1 MPQPQD
7 PFGGGLGPLEDLLR
21 GLVHGLGFPD
31 DRDDERDDGPR
42 EQQRGPD
49 RPRRASTRRLDR
61 YGRDLTAEA
70 RAGRLDPVIGR
81 DAEIDQVVEV
91 LARRTK
97 NNPVLVGEPGTG
109 KTAIVEGL
117 AARVAAGRVP
127 VTLRD
132 VRVVALDLAGMVAGT
147 KYRGEFEE
155 RLTAVIGEITAAGRS
170 LVVFVDELHLVVGAG
185 SAQDQAMDAASILK
199 PALARGDL
207 QLVGATTPE
216 DHRRHIERDAALER
230 RFEIVRV
237 PEPTPEATAEIL
249 RGLRPRYEEHHRVRI
264 TDAAIEAA
272 VALSVRYLRDKH
284 LPDKAVDLIDRA
296 AARCGLRGT
305 GTPPDRRVEELV
317 RAREVAADAGDS
329 ERVAMLDR
337 ELERLVL
344 DDGPR
349 EAEITAREVAEVVAD
364 RTGIPVADLTT
375 PERTRLL
382 ELEQHLHRRVVGQH
396 RAVEAVADAVRSARA
411 GLTSPDRP
419 AGSFLFLGPT
429 GVGKTELARALAAA
443 LFGAGRRVDSAGSV
457 SGPRVDSAGSV
468 SGPRVDS
475 AGSVSGERMVRLD
488 MSEYG
493 DRASATRLIGAPP
506 GYVGH
511 DEAGQ
516 LTEPVRRDPYTVVL
530 LDEIEKA
537 HPDVVAT
544 LLQVLDAGRLTDAR
558 GRTVDFRHS
567 IVVMT
572 SNLGADEILA
582 AAAAGRPVESIR
594 EQLMFAVRRHLRPE
608 FLNRIDDVVLFE
620 ALDRAEIR
628 EIAAMMLA
636 GTRARLAAQGVE
648 LVVEPE
654 ALDRLAELGHVPE
667 YGARPLRRVVAREV
681 ERRLARLLLAEELR
695 SGGRARLTLAEGE
708 LSLTA
713 D

>member
-1 MPQPQD
+1 
-7 PFGGGLGPLEDLLR
+7 
-21 GLVHGLGFPD
+21 
-31 DRDDERDDGPR
+31 
-42 EQQRGPD
+42 
-49 RPRRASTRRLDR
+49 
-61 YGRDLTAEA
+61 
-70 RAGRLDPVIGR
+70 
-81 DAEIDQVVEV
+81 
-91 LARRTK
+91 
-97 NNPVLVGEPGTG
+97 
-109 KTAIVEGL
+109 
-117 AARVAAGRVP
+117 
-127 VTLRD
+127 
-132 VRVVALDLAGMVAGT
+132 
-147 KYRGEFEE
+147 
-155 RLTAVIGEITAAGRS
+155 
-170 LVVFVDELHLVVGAG
+170 
-185 SAQDQAMDAASILK
+185 MDAASILK

-230 RFEIVRV
+230 RFEVVRV

-264 TDAAIEAA
+264 TDAAIDAA

-296 AARCGLRGT
+296 AARSGLHGT
-305 GTPPDRRVEELV
+305 GTQPDRRVEELV
-317 RAREVAADAGDS
+317 RAREVAADAGDA

-344 DDGPR
+344 ENGPR
-349 EAEITAREVAEVVAD
+349 DGAEITAREVAEVVAD

-375 PERTRLL
+375 SERKRLL
-382 ELEQHLHRRVVGQH
+382 ELEEHLHRRVVGQH

-411 GLTSPDRP
+411 GLASPDRP
-419 AGSFLFLGPT
+419 SGSFLFLGPT

-443 LFGAGRRVDSAGSV
+443 LFGSD
-457 SGPRVDSAGSV
+457 
-468 SGPRVDS
+468 
-475 AGSVSGERMVRLD
+475 ERMVRLD
-488 MSEYG
+488 MSEYAE
-493 DRASATRLIGAPP
+493 RAAATRLIGAPP

-511 DEAGQ
+511 EEAGQ

-537 HPDVVAT
+537 HADVVAT

-558 GRTVDFRHS
+558 GRTVDFRHA

-608 FLNRIDDVVLFE
+608 FLNRVDDVVLFE

-654 ALDRLAELGHVPE
+654 ALERLAELGHQPE

-695 SGGRARLTLAEGE
+695 SGGRARLRVADGE
-708 LSLTA
+708 LALVA

>member
-21 GLVHGLGFPD
+21 GLVNGLGFPD
-31 DRDDERDDGPR
+31 DDRDDEP
-42 EQQRGPD
+42 QQRGPE
-49 RPRRASTRRLDR
+49 RPRRTSTRRLDR
-61 YGRDLTAEA
+61 HGRDLTAEA
-70 RAGRLDPVIGR
+70 RAGRLDPVVGR

-117 AARVAAGRVP
+117 AQRVAAGRVP
-127 VTLRD
+127 VALRD

-155 RLTAVIGEITAAGRS
+155 RLTAVIDEIVAAGRS
-170 LVVFVDELHLVVGAG
+170 VVVFVDELHLVVGAG

-216 DHRRHIERDAALER
+216 DHRRYIERDAALDR
-230 RFEIVRV
+230 RFEVVRV

-264 TDAAIEAA
+264 TDAAIDAA
-272 VALSVRYLRDKH
+272 VALSVRYLRDRY

-296 AARCGLRGT
+296 AARSGLRGRSDQ
-305 GTPPDRRVEELV
+305 PDHRVEELV
-317 RAREVAADAGDS
+317 RAREVAADAGDT

-344 DDGPR
+344 ENGPR
-349 EAEITAREVAEVVAD
+349 DRTEITAREVAEVVAD

-375 PERTRLL
+375 SERRRLL
-382 ELEQHLHRRVVGQH
+382 DLEEHLHRRVVGQH

-411 GLTSPDRP
+411 GLANPDRP
-419 AGSFLFLGPT
+419 SGSFLFLGPT

-443 LFGAGRRVDSAGSV
+443 LFGSD
-457 SGPRVDSAGSV
+457 
-468 SGPRVDS
+468 
-475 AGSVSGERMVRLD
+475 ERMVRLD

-506 GYVGH
+506 GYIGH

-516 LTEPVRRDPYTVVL
+516 LTEPVRRDPYSVVL

-537 HPDVVAT
+537 HADVVAT

-558 GRTVDFRHS
+558 GRTVDFRHA

-572 SNLGADEILA
+572 SNLGAEEILA

-628 EIAAMMLA
+628 EIAEMMLA

-654 ALDRLAELGHVPE
+654 ALDRLSELGHRPE

-695 SGGRARLTLAEGE
+695 SGGRARLTVADGE
-708 LSLTA
+708 LQLTS

>member
-21 GLVHGLGFPD
+21 GLVNGLGFPD
-31 DRDDERDDGPR
+31 DDRDDEP
-42 EQQRGPD
+42 QQRGPE
-49 RPRRASTRRLDR
+49 RPRRTSTRRLDR
-61 YGRDLTAEA
+61 HGRDLTAEA
-70 RAGRLDPVIGR
+70 RAGRLDPVVGR

-117 AARVAAGRVP
+117 AQRVAAGRVP
-127 VTLRD
+127 VALRD

-155 RLTAVIGEITAAGRS
+155 RLTAVIDEIVAAGRS

-216 DHRRHIERDAALER
+216 DHRRYIERDAALDR
-230 RFEIVRV
+230 RFEVVRV

-264 TDAAIEAA
+264 TDAAIDAA
-272 VALSVRYLRDKH
+272 VALSVRYLRDRY

-296 AARCGLRGT
+296 AARSGLRGRSDQ
-305 GTPPDRRVEELV
+305 PDHRVEELV
-317 RAREVAADAGDS
+317 RAREVAADAGDT

-344 DDGPR
+344 ENGPR
-349 EAEITAREVAEVVAD
+349 DRTEITAREVAEVVAD

-375 PERTRLL
+375 SERRRLL
-382 ELEQHLHRRVVGQH
+382 DLEEHLHRRVVGQH

-411 GLTSPDRP
+411 GLANPDRP
-419 AGSFLFLGPT
+419 SGSFLFLGPT

-443 LFGAGRRVDSAGSV
+443 LFGSD
-457 SGPRVDSAGSV
+457 
-468 SGPRVDS
+468 
-475 AGSVSGERMVRLD
+475 ERMVRLD

-506 GYVGH
+506 GYIGH

-537 HPDVVAT
+537 HADVVAT

-558 GRTVDFRHS
+558 GRTVDFRHA

-572 SNLGADEILA
+572 SNLGAEEILA

-628 EIAAMMLA
+628 EIAEMMLA

-654 ALDRLAELGHVPE
+654 ALDRLAELGHRPE

-695 SGGRARLTLAEGE
+695 SGGRARLTVADGE
-708 LSLTA
+708 LQLTS

>member
-21 GLVHGLGFPD
+21 GLVNGLGFPD
-31 DRDDERDDGPR
+31 DDREDEPRDPQRDP
-42 EQQRGPD
+42 QRGPQ
-49 RPRRASTRRLDR
+49 RPRRTSTRRLDR
-61 YGRDLTAEA
+61 HGRDLTAEA

-127 VTLRD
+127 VALRD

-155 RLTAVIGEITAAGRS
+155 RLTAVIDEITAAGRS
-170 LVVFVDELHLVVGAG
+170 LVIFVDELHLVVGAG

-216 DHRRHIERDAALER
+216 DHRRYIERDAALDR
-230 RFEIVRV
+230 RFEVVRV

-249 RGLRPRYEEHHRVRI
+249 RGLRPRYEEHHHVRI
-264 TDAAIEAA
+264 TDAAIDAA
-272 VALSVRYLRDKH
+272 VTLSVRYLRDRY

-296 AARCGLRGT
+296 AARSGLRVPGDQ
-305 GTPPDRRVEELV
+305 PDHRVEELV

-329 ERVAMLDR
+329 ERVALLDR

-344 DDGPR
+344 ENGPR
-349 EAEITAREVAEVVAD
+349 DRQITAREVAEVVAD

-375 PERTRLL
+375 SERKRLL
-382 ELEQHLHRRVVGQH
+382 ELEDHLHRRVVGQH

-411 GLTSPDRP
+411 GLASPDRP
-419 AGSFLFLGPT
+419 SGSFLFLGPT

-443 LFGAGRRVDSAGSV
+443 LFGSD
-457 SGPRVDSAGSV
+457 
-468 SGPRVDS
+468 
-475 AGSVSGERMVRLD
+475 ERMVRLD

-511 DEAGQ
+511 EEAGQ

-537 HPDVVAT
+537 HPEVVAT
-544 LLQVLDAGRLTDAR
+544 LLQVLDAGRLTDSR
-558 GRTVDFRHS
+558 GRTVDFRHA

-572 SNLGADEILA
+572 SNLGAEEILA
-582 AAAAGRPVESIR
+582 AATAGRPVESIR

-628 EIAAMMLA
+628 EIAEMMLA

-648 LVVEPE
+648 LVVDPE
-654 ALDRLAELGHVPE
+654 ALDRLAELGHRPE

-695 SGGRARLTLAEGE
+695 AGGRARLTVKEGE
-708 LSLTA
+708 LSLTS

>member
-21 GLVHGLGFPD
+21 GLVNGLGFPD
-31 DRDDERDDGPR
+31 DDREDEPR
-42 EQQRGPD
+42 AQQRGPE
-49 RPRRASTRRLDR
+49 RPRRTSTRRLDR
-61 YGRDLTAEA
+61 HGRDLTAEA
-70 RAGRLDPVIGR
+70 RAGRLDPVVGR
-81 DAEIDQVVEV
+81 DAEIAQVVEV

-117 AARVAAGRVP
+117 AQRVAAGRVP
-127 VTLRD
+127 VALRD

-155 RLTAVIGEITAAGRS
+155 RLTAVIDEIVAAGRS

-216 DHRRHIERDAALER
+216 DHRRYIERDAALDR
-230 RFEIVRV
+230 RFEVVRV

-249 RGLRPRYEEHHRVRI
+249 RGLRPKYEEHHRVRI
-264 TDAAIEAA
+264 TDAAIDAA
-272 VALSVRYLRDKH
+272 VALSVRYLRDRY

-296 AARCGLRGT
+296 AARSGMRGRSDQ
-305 GTPPDRRVEELV
+305 PDHRVEELV

-344 DDGPR
+344 ENGPR
-349 EAEITAREVAEVVAD
+349 DRAEITAREVAEVVAD

-375 PERTRLL
+375 SERRRLL
-382 ELEQHLHRRVVGQH
+382 DLEEHLHRRVVGQH

-411 GLTSPDRP
+411 GLASPDRP
-419 AGSFLFLGPT
+419 SGSFLFLGPT

-443 LFGAGRRVDSAGSV
+443 LFGSD
-457 SGPRVDSAGSV
+457 
-468 SGPRVDS
+468 
-475 AGSVSGERMVRLD
+475 ERMVRLD
-488 MSEYG
+488 MSEYAE
-493 DRASATRLIGAPP
+493 RAAATRLIGAPP
-506 GYVGH
+506 GYIGH

-530 LDEIEKA
+530 LDEVEKA
-537 HPDVVAT
+537 HADVVAT

-567 IVVMT
+567 IIVMT
-572 SNLGADEILA
+572 SNLGAEEILA

-628 EIAAMMLA
+628 EIAEMMLA

-654 ALDRLAELGHVPE
+654 ALDRLAEIGHRPE

-695 SGGRARLTLAEGE
+695 AGGRARLTLNDGE
-708 LSLTA
+708 LSLIS

>member
-21 GLVHGLGFPD
+21 GLVNGLGFPD
-31 DRDDERDDGPR
+31 DDREDEPRDPQRDP
-42 EQQRGPD
+42 QRGPQ
-49 RPRRASTRRLDR
+49 RPRRTSTRRLDR
-61 YGRDLTAEA
+61 HGRDLTAEA

-127 VTLRD
+127 VALRD

-155 RLTAVIGEITAAGRS
+155 RLTAVIDEITAAGRS
-170 LVVFVDELHLVVGAG
+170 LVIFVDELHLVVGAG

-216 DHRRHIERDAALER
+216 DHRRYIERDAALDR
-230 RFEIVRV
+230 RFEVVRV

-249 RGLRPRYEEHHRVRI
+249 RGLRPRYEEHHHVRI
-264 TDAAIEAA
+264 TDAAIDAA
-272 VALSVRYLRDKH
+272 VTLSVRYLRDRY

-296 AARCGLRGT
+296 AARSGLRVPGDQ
-305 GTPPDRRVEELV
+305 PDHRVEELV

-329 ERVAMLDR
+329 ERVALLDR

-344 DDGPR
+344 ENGPR
-349 EAEITAREVAEVVAD
+349 DRQITAREVAEVVAD

-375 PERTRLL
+375 SERKRLL
-382 ELEQHLHRRVVGQH
+382 ELEDHLHRRVVGQH

-411 GLTSPDRP
+411 GLASPDRP
-419 AGSFLFLGPT
+419 SGSFLFLGPT

-443 LFGAGRRVDSAGSV
+443 LFGSD
-457 SGPRVDSAGSV
+457 
-468 SGPRVDS
+468 
-475 AGSVSGERMVRLD
+475 ERMVRLD

-511 DEAGQ
+511 EEAGQ

-537 HPDVVAT
+537 HPEVVAT
-544 LLQVLDAGRLTDAR
+544 LLQVLDAGRLTDSR
-558 GRTVDFRHS
+558 GRTVDFRHA

-572 SNLGADEILA
+572 SNLGAEEILA

-628 EIAAMMLA
+628 EIAEMMLA

-648 LVVEPE
+648 LVVDPE
-654 ALDRLAELGHVPE
+654 ALDRLAELGHRPE

-695 SGGRARLTLAEGE
+695 AGGRARLTVKEGE
-708 LSLTA
+708 LSLTS

>member
-21 GLVHGLGFPD
+21 GLVNGLGFPD
-31 DRDDERDDGPR
+31 DDREDEPR
-42 EQQRGPD
+42 AQQRGPE
-49 RPRRASTRRLDR
+49 RPRRTSTRRLDR
-61 YGRDLTAEA
+61 HGRDLTSEA
-70 RAGRLDPVIGR
+70 RAGRLDPVVGR

-117 AARVAAGRVP
+117 AQRVAAGRVP
-127 VTLRD
+127 VALRD

-155 RLTAVIGEITAAGRS
+155 RLTAVIDEIVAAGRS

-230 RFEIVRV
+230 RFEVVRV

-249 RGLRPRYEEHHRVRI
+249 RGLRPKYEEHHRVRI
-264 TDAAIEAA
+264 TDAAIDAA
-272 VALSVRYLRDKH
+272 VALSVRYLRDRY

-296 AARCGLRGT
+296 AARSGMRGRSDQ
-305 GTPPDRRVEELV
+305 PDHRVEELV

-344 DDGPR
+344 ENGPR
-349 EAEITAREVAEVVAD
+349 DRAEITAREVAEVVAD

-375 PERTRLL
+375 SERRRLL
-382 ELEQHLHRRVVGQH
+382 DLEEHLHRRVVGQH

-411 GLTSPDRP
+411 GLASPDRP
-419 AGSFLFLGPT
+419 SGSFLFLGPT

-443 LFGAGRRVDSAGSV
+443 LFGSD
-457 SGPRVDSAGSV
+457 
-468 SGPRVDS
+468 
-475 AGSVSGERMVRLD
+475 ERMVRLD
-488 MSEYG
+488 MSEYAE
-493 DRASATRLIGAPP
+493 RAAATRLIGAPP
-506 GYVGH
+506 GYIGH

-537 HPDVVAT
+537 HADVVAT

-567 IVVMT
+567 IIVMT
-572 SNLGADEILA
+572 SNLGAEEILA

-628 EIAAMMLA
+628 EIAEMMLA

-654 ALDRLAELGHVPE
+654 ALDRLAELGHRPE

-695 SGGRARLTLAEGE
+695 AGGRARLTLNDGE
-708 LSLTA
+708 LSLIS

>member
-21 GLVHGLGFPD
+21 GLVNGLGFPD
-31 DRDDERDDGPR
+31 DEREDREDGPR
-42 EQQRGPD
+42 GQERGQE

-61 YGRDLTAEA
+61 HGRDLTAAA

-81 DAEIDQVVEV
+81 DVEIDQVVEV

-117 AARVAAGRVP
+117 AQRVAAGRVP
-127 VTLRD
+127 VALRD

-155 RLTAVIGEITAAGRS
+155 RLTAVVDEIVAAGRS

-230 RFEIVRV
+230 RFEVVRV

-264 TDAAIEAA
+264 TDAAIDAA

-296 AARCGLRGT
+296 AARSGLRGT
-305 GTPPDRRVEELV
+305 GRQPDRRVEELV
-317 RAREVAADAGDS
+317 RAREVAADAGDT

-344 DDGPR
+344 ENGPR
-349 EAEITAREVAEVVAD
+349 DGAEITAREVAEVVAD

-375 PERTRLL
+375 SERKRLL
-382 ELEQHLHRRVVGQH
+382 ELEEHLHRRVVGQH

-411 GLTSPDRP
+411 GLASPDRP
-419 AGSFLFLGPT
+419 SGSFLFLGPT

-443 LFGAGRRVDSAGSV
+443 LFGSD
-457 SGPRVDSAGSV
+457 
-468 SGPRVDS
+468 
-475 AGSVSGERMVRLD
+475 ERLVRLD
-488 MSEYG
+488 MSEYAE
-493 DRASATRLIGAPP
+493 RAAATRLIGAPP

-511 DEAGQ
+511 EEAGQ

-537 HPDVVAT
+537 HADVVAT
-544 LLQVLDAGRLTDAR
+544 LLQVLDAGRLTDSR
-558 GRTVDFRHS
+558 GRTVDFRHA

-608 FLNRIDDVVLFE
+608 FLNRVDDVVLFE

-628 EIAAMMLA
+628 EIAGMMLA
-636 GTRARLAAQGVE
+636 GTRARLGAQGVE
-648 LVVEPE
+648 LVVEPS
-654 ALDRLAELGHVPE
+654 ALDRLAELGHQPE

-695 SGGRARLTLAEGE
+695 SGGRARLRVVEGE
-708 LSLTA
+708 LALLP

>member
-21 GLVHGLGFPD
+21 GLVNGLGFPD
-31 DRDDERDDGPR
+31 EDRDDEPRD
-42 EQQRGPD
+42 EQRPPN
-49 RPRRASTRRLDR
+49 RPRRTSTRRLDR
-61 YGRDLTAEA
+61 HGRDLTAEA

-81 DAEIDQVVEV
+81 DTEIDQVVEV

-117 AARVAAGRVP
+117 AARVVAGRVP
-127 VTLRD
+127 VALRD

-155 RLTAVIGEITAAGRS
+155 RLTAVVDEIVAAGRS
-170 LVVFVDELHLVVGAG
+170 LVVFVDELHVVVGAG

-216 DHRRHIERDAALER
+216 DHRRYIERDAALDR
-230 RFEIVRV
+230 RFEVVRV

-249 RGLRPRYEEHHRVRI
+249 RGLRPKYEEHHRVRI
-264 TDAAIEAA
+264 TDSAVDAA
-272 VALSVRYLRDKH
+272 VALSVRYLRDKY

-296 AARCGLRGT
+296 AARSGLRGRT
-305 GTPPDRRVEELV
+305 EQQPDHRVEELV
-317 RAREVAADAGDS
+317 RARDVAADAGDP

-344 DDGPR
+344 ENGPR
-349 EAEITAREVAEVVAD
+349 DGIRAEITAREVAEVVAD

-375 PERTRLL
+375 SERKRLL
-382 ELEQHLHRRVVGQH
+382 ELEEHLHLRVVGQH
-396 RAVEAVADAVRSARA
+396 KAVEAVADAVRSARA
-411 GLTSPDRP
+411 GLASPDRP
-419 AGSFLFLGPT
+419 SGSFLFLGPT

-443 LFGAGRRVDSAGSV
+443 LFGSD
-457 SGPRVDSAGSV
+457 
-468 SGPRVDS
+468 
-475 AGSVSGERMVRLD
+475 ERMVRLD

-506 GYVGH
+506 GYIGH
-511 DEAGQ
+511 EEAGQ

-537 HPDVVAT
+537 HPDVTAT
-544 LLQVLDAGRLTDAR
+544 LLQVLDAGRLTDSR
-558 GRTVDFRHS
+558 GRTVDFRHA

-572 SNLGADEILA
+572 SNLGAEEILA

-608 FLNRIDDVVLFE
+608 FLNRVDDVVLFE

-628 EIAAMMLA
+628 EIAGMMLA
-636 GTRARLAAQGVE
+636 GTRTRLATQGVE

-654 ALDRLAELGHVPE
+654 ALDRLAELGHRPE

-695 SGGRARLTLAEGE
+695 SGGRARLTVNDGE
-708 LSLTA
+708 LSLIS

>member
-21 GLVHGLGFPD
+21 GLVNGLGFPD
-31 DRDDERDDGPR
+31 DDREDEPR
-42 EQQRGPD
+42 EEQRAPN
-49 RPRRASTRRLDR
+49 RPRRTSTRRLDR
-61 YGRDLTAEA
+61 HGRDLTAEA

-117 AARVAAGRVP
+117 AQRVAAGRVP
-127 VTLRD
+127 VALRD

-155 RLTAVIGEITAAGRS
+155 RLTAVIDEITAAGRS
-170 LVVFVDELHLVVGAG
+170 LVIFVDELHLVVGAG

-216 DHRRHIERDAALER
+216 DHRRYIERDAALDR
-230 RFEIVRV
+230 RFEVVRV
-237 PEPTPEATAEIL
+237 PEPTPEATADIL
-249 RGLRPRYEEHHRVRI
+249 RGLRPKYEEHHHVRI
-264 TDAAIEAA
+264 TDAAIDAA
-272 VALSVRYLRDKH
+272 VALSVRYLRDRY

-296 AARCGLRGT
+296 AARSGLRPRGNQ
-305 GTPPDRRVEELV
+305 PDHRVEELV
-317 RAREVAADAGDS
+317 RAREVAADAGDP

-344 DDGPR
+344 ENGPR
-349 EAEITAREVAEVVAD
+349 DREITAREVAEVVAD

-375 PERTRLL
+375 SERRRLL
-382 ELEQHLHRRVVGQH
+382 ELEDHLHRRVVGQH

-411 GLTSPDRP
+411 GLASPDRP
-419 AGSFLFLGPT
+419 SGSFLFLGPT

-443 LFGAGRRVDSAGSV
+443 LFGSD
-457 SGPRVDSAGSV
+457 
-468 SGPRVDS
+468 
-475 AGSVSGERMVRLD
+475 ERMVRLD

-506 GYVGH
+506 GYIGH

-537 HPDVVAT
+537 HADVVAT
-544 LLQVLDAGRLTDAR
+544 LLQVLDAGRLTDSR
-558 GRTVDFRHS
+558 GRTVDFRHA

-572 SNLGADEILA
+572 SNLGAEEILA

-628 EIAAMMLA
+628 EIAELMLA

-648 LVVEPE
+648 LVVEPA
-654 ALDRLAELGHVPE
+654 ALDRLAELGHRPE

-695 SGGRARLTLAEGE
+695 SGGRARLAVVDGE